1 MNFPIIWAFQTEV
14 SILCHTPFEGQ
25 SPWSEQDT
33 CVPSCTCLEC
43 TWWREQ
49 RKTTNVHIIFTWE
62 VPMTTQHGVLQL
74 NCCSYDRNVLLLL
87 V

>member
-49 RKTTNVHIIFTWE
+49 RKTTKCPHYFHLGGSHDNAARCNSAE
-62 VPMTTQHGVLQL
+62 
-74 NCCSYDRNVLLLL
+74 LLFLRQKCL
-87 V
+87 IAVS